1 MTDSLLVT
9 EEDPGAVGFVNLSQ
23 GSYARGIGIIGDIE
37 SLVAETK
44 NDGWLGEF
52 GAVIS
57 LGANSVSAA
66 FNPIASASGWV
77 VSWIIDH
84 LHPLQDMLQD
94 FTGDP
99 DEVNA
104 GASTWANIAQSAHA
118 EADEIDSLLGKIDGE
133 SSKTLDAY
141 RGKVKDLGEILR
153 AQGDAANEIAGM
165 LQKQAG
171 IVDFLYN
178 FIRDLISEAIG
189 IFIQSATEA
198 LLSVG
203 TAIPLVVA
211 QISAWVSEKVAY
223 VTKWVNKALDAFA
236 EAGKLQAKLANA
248 LRSIGRFARGA
259 SEVLN
264 KPGDLVNS
272 LAGKA
277 GTKFG
282 NSFSRSGDVDAASSI
297 VGQMRGRNPE
307 RVAALSEGLPDSF
320 TKTPKVR
327 EPVEG
332 KEQIPAELTQDLIRA
347 RGPKEM
353 SRMLDEA
360 GLDPKNADLSGWV
373 RSLSAEQR
381 AVFAREFTK
390 SEARPFLKNM
400 NADEQMDL
408 FSALPE
414 ENQRDRLMG
423 INKVVKD
430 EADFRDG
437 ASFFKDDLGPVAAG
451 ESKWIGLVDKMLADE
466 EYDQPK

>member
-1 MTDSLLVT
+1 M
-9 EEDPGAVGFVNLSQ
+9 
-23 GSYARGIGIIGDIE
+23 
-37 SLVAETK
+37 
-44 NDGWLGEF
+44 
-52 GAVIS
+52 
-57 LGANSVSAA
+57 
-66 FNPIASASGWV
+66 
-77 VSWIIDH
+77 
-84 LHPLQDMLQD
+84 
-94 FTGDP
+94 
-99 DEVNA
+99 
-104 GASTWANIAQSAHA
+104 
-118 EADEIDSLLGKIDGE
+118 
-133 SSKTLDAY
+133 
-141 RGKVKDLGEILR
+141 
-153 AQGDAANEIAGM
+153 
-165 LQKQAG
+165 
-171 IVDFLYN
+171 DFLYN

-353 SRMLDEA
+353 SRMLDEPASTRRMQISA
-360 GLDPKNADLSGWV
+360 GGSGRCPLSNA
-373 RSLSAEQR
+373 RSLPASSQR
-381 AVFAREFTK
+381 V
-390 SEARPFLKNM
+390 RPGH
-400 NADEQMDL
+400 
-408 FSALPE
+408 SS
-414 ENQRDRLMG
+414 R
-423 INKVVKD
+423 I
-430 EADFRDG
+430 
-437 ASFFKDDLGPVAAG
+437 
-451 ESKWIGLVDKMLADE
+451 
-466 EYDQPK
+466 